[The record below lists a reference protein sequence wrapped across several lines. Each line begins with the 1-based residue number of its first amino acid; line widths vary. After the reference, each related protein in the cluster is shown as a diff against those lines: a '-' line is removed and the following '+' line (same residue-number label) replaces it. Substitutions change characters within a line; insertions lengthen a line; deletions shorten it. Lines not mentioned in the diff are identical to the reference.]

1 MVDNQ
6 FISEESSATAET
18 SPNEEEKKCTACEE
32 NATAT
37 SFCTDCCEYLC
48 DQCVQAHKRVR
59 VTKDHTIQSKD
70 SITNNEPSVPQ
81 DKLTYCPVH
90 KQELLKLF
98 CETCDKLT
106 CRDCQLLEHKEHK
119 YLFVYEASQQ
129 YKLFLQTLCGKL
141 KEKRTYIE
149 NAKTLIN
156 RRYSEISEKEKV
168 VTNDIKTFAIK
179 LITEINRRGKKLLT
193 NLNAVCGAKKRQLGQ
208 KHNEIIALSTKLDHA
223 LKFAEFALEHGSNTA
238 VLFTKK
244 MMVSQLKDVLR
255 TRCEVPN
262 PYHVIDIRL
271 KYDEQFILNQLSR
284 QGALIVDG
292 VPYLGPQHAQGSMPS
307 PAAQQQQAQGSMS
320 PSALLRMQNNP
331 NWNNLTPE
339 QRTMLMKKLAH
350 MAQSQRNAAAQS
362 GGSVALGAMSPTSTM
377 RSMSGTGANGNRL
390 SHYPPAQQSSMV
402 SSSNNQQVR
411 TICFIWHIY

>member
-1 MVDNQ
+1 MVD
-6 FISEESSATAET
+6 ESGNGTEASQNAEDI
-18 SPNEEEKKCTACEE
+18 KQCTGCEE

-37 SFCTDCCEYLC
+37 SFCSDCTEYLC
-48 DQCVQAHKRVR
+48 DQCVQAHRRVR
-59 VTKDHTIQSKD
+59 VTKDHTIQPKD
-70 SITNNEPSVPQ
+70 SVVATETSAPT
-81 DKLTYCPVH
+81 DKLLHCPIH
-90 KQELLKLF
+90 KQEFLKLF

-119 YLFVYEASQQ
+119 YSFVHEASQQ
-129 YKLFLQTLCGKL
+129 YKNFLQTLSGKL

-193 NLNAVCGAKKRQLGQ
+193 NLTAVCGAKKRQLGY

-223 LKFAEFALEHGSNTA
+223 LKFAEFALEHGSSSA
-238 VLFTKK
+238 VLDTKK
-244 MMVSQLKDVLR
+244 IMINQLKDVLR

-271 KYDEQFILNQLSR
+271 KYDEQFIINHLSR

-292 VPYLGPQHAQGSMPS
+292 VPYLGPQSAAGPIPNTVVTSQG
-307 PAAQQQQAQGSMS
+307 AMS
-320 PSALLRMQNNP
+320 PSQLGRMIP
-331 NWNNLTPE
+331 NCTNLTPE
-339 QRTMLMKKLAH
+339 QNVVLMKRLTH
-350 MAQSQRNAAAQS
+350 MANQRGLS
-362 GGSVALGAMSPTSTM
+362 TSLQPNP
-377 RSMSGTGANGNRL
+377 SGTGRL

-402 SSSNNQQVR
+402 SSSNNLQVDFYQLCKCVK
-411 TICFIWHIY
+411 TSKKCLE